1 MLHRCKQLAP
11 AAVVLAAL
19 PLSWACSND
28 VLNPPTPST
37 DAIFARYV
45 SIGNG
50 ITAGFQ
56 SGGINDS
63 TQNESYAVL
72 LARQMDTEFII
83 PRLADPGCPPLIV
96 NIFTLERVGGASD
109 TDCAFRAETVKEV
122 PTHINNVAVPGAA
135 VLDAVSNIAQGNR
148 ANALTTF
155 ILGGMTQLEVARKVK
170 PTFMTVWIGNN
181 DILGAA
187 LTGDLATL
195 TDPAVFAERY
205 STMMDG
211 VDAMGVEAGVLV
223 SVARVTAAPF
233 LSAGAAYWQAEALGT
248 LPPTLDVL
256 DNCAPTALGGS
267 GETSF
272 VPFSYGFGVLRDS
285 AQLGFPVTLDCV
297 NADSVLVTSELLA
310 VVQAVGAYNATI
322 QAEAT
327 ERGWAYVDLNA
338 LVLEPLLLGGDIAP
352 FPNLGGIE
360 ELIAPFGSA
369 LSRDGVHPSAS
380 THKLIAN
387 AIMGAINTTY
397 DTDLELLP

>member
-19 PLSWACSND
+19 PLSWACSDD

-45 SIGNG
+45 SIGNS

-63 TQNESYAVL
+63 TQNQSYAVL

-83 PRLADPGCPPLIV
+83 PSLADPGCPPPIV

-109 TDCAFRAETVKEV
+109 TDCALRAETEA

-135 VLDAVSNIAQGNR
+135 VLDAVSNIAMGNR

-155 ILGGMTQLEVARKVK
+155 ILGGLTQLEVARKVK
-170 PTFMTVWIGNN
+170 PTFMTIWIGNN
-181 DILGAA
+181 DILEAA
-187 LTGDLATL
+187 LTGDLAPL
-195 TDPAVFAERY
+195 TDPTVFAERY
-205 STMMDG
+205 SAMMDS

-223 SVARVTAAPF
+223 GVARVTAAPF
-233 LSAGAAYWQAEALGT
+233 LSAGAAYWQAEALGA

-256 DNCAPTALGGS
+256 DNCAPTALGGF
-267 GETSF
+267 GETSL
-272 VPFSYGFGVLRDS
+272 VPFSYGFGVLL
-285 AQLGFPVTLDCV
+285 AQASLGIPVTLDCV
-297 NADSVLVTSELLA
+297 NDAPVLVTPELLT

-322 QAEAT
+322 VAEAT

-338 LVLEPLLLGGDIAP
+338 LVLDPLQLGDDIAP
-352 FPNLGGIE
+352 FPNTTGIE
-360 ELIAPFGSA
+360 ALIAPFGSA

-397 DTDLELLP
+397 GTDLESLP

>member
-11 AAVVLAAL
+11 AAIVAVLS
-19 PLSWACSND
+19 LSWGCSND

-37 DAIFARYV
+37 DTIFARYV
-45 SIGNG
+45 SIGNS

-63 TQNESYAVL
+63 TQNQSYALL

-83 PRLADPGCPPLIV
+83 PSLADPGCPPPIV
-96 NIFTLERVGGASD
+96 NIFTLERIGGAGD
-109 TDCAFRAETVKEV
+109 TDCALRAEAEA

-155 ILGGMTQLEVARKVK
+155 ILGGLTQLEVARKVK

-187 LTGDLATL
+187 LTGDLSTL

-205 STMMDG
+205 SALMDG
-211 VDAMGVEAGVLV
+211 VDATGVEAGVLV

-233 LSAGAAYWQAEALGT
+233 LSAGAAYWQAEALAA

-267 GETSF
+267 GETSL
-272 VPFSYGFGVLRDS
+272 VPFSYGFGVLLDS
-285 AQLGFPVTLDCV
+285 AQLGIPVTLDCV
-297 NADSVLVTSELLA
+297 NDAPVLVTSELLT
-310 VVQAVGAYNATI
+310 VVQAIGAYNATI

-327 ERGWAYVDLNA
+327 ERGWSYVDLNA
-338 LVLEPLLLGGDIAP
+338 LVLDPLQLQGDIAP
-352 FPNLGGIE
+352 FPNTTGIE
-360 ELIAPFGSA
+360 ASIAPFGSA

-397 DTDLELLP
+397 GTDLEPLP